1 MTESLSVLLLDST
14 HSGSRYA
21 LAPPTWELP
30 GGGMYSANKVQ
41 LYLWDC
47 WSRMLDLLPERLNA
61 VIHLGDVIE
70 GEDRNNAGIE
80 QFLTHPS
87 QQKDL
92 AVDLMEPLRK
102 RADEFYMIY
111 GTPYHDSKA
120 SQAVRE
126 IAEALGATPHVSK
139 ELATWHM
146 RWSIGGVD
154 FDCAH
159 HTSTP
164 VVYRGT
170 PLEREGIFAALAQ
183 QSEGR
188 KNHLIVARGH
198 NHYCEIL
205 SHRNTDL
212 IAVPCWQA
220 QTPYMV
226 RKSPNRMKPSIG
238 AVLVVIDPDDPWGTP
253 RIVQILFPHP
263 SEAWGEYGGLS
274 DQEAVGIAAKVRSA
288 IRGLR

>member
-1 MTESLSVLLLDST
+1 MAEPLYVLLLDST
-14 HSGSRYA
+14 HAGSKYA
-21 LAPPTWELP
+21 LAPPTWEL
-30 GGGMYSANKVQ
+30 GEGAMYSANQTQ
-41 LYLWDC
+41 LYLWEKWNEMWDA
-47 WSRMLDLLPERLNA
+47 LPPRLNA

-70 GEDRNNAGIE
+70 GEDRRNAGIE

-87 QQKDL
+87 KQKNL
-92 AVDLMEPLRK
+92 AIDILEPVRD

-126 IAEALGATPHVSK
+126 IAEALNATPHPNK

-146 RWSIGGVD
+146 KWSIGGVD
-154 FDCAH
+154 FDLAH

-170 PLEREGIFAALAQ
+170 PMEREGLFAALAHR
-183 QSEGR
+183 ERG
-188 KNHLIVARGH
+188 NHLIVGRGH

-220 QTPYMV
+220 QTPYMIT
-226 RKSPNRMKPSIG
+226 KSPNRMIPNIG
-238 AVLVVIDPDDPWGTP
+238 AVLVTIDYDDPWGTP
-253 RIVQILFPHP
+253 RITQILFPHP
-263 SEAWGEYGGLS
+263 KADWGYYEGEGEPERLGL
-274 DQEAVGIAAKVRSA
+274 AAKLRGV
-288 IRGLR
+288 IRGKS